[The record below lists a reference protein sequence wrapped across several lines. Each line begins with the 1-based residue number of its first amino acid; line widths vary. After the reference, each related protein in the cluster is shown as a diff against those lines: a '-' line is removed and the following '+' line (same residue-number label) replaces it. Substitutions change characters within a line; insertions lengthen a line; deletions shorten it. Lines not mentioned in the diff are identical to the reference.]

1 MKQATIYTILT
12 FSTVALCLDRLTK
25 ILVRQKLLAQPGVFI
40 FKSDFLTLRFIF
52 SLNENLSFSIYLPKI
67 LIYILTLTIL
77 IALSWLLKN
86 QIKKNALATSIFLTL
101 IIASAAGNLYDRIVY
116 GGVIDFIS
124 LKIFHFQW
132 AIFNLADIFITF
144 GVIGLLILE
153 LRKSNQSSAISH

>member
-1 MKQATIYTILT
+1 
-12 FSTVALCLDRLTK
+12 
-25 ILVRQKLLAQPGVFI
+25 
-40 FKSDFLTLRFIF
+40 
-52 SLNENLSFSIYLPKI
+52 
-67 LIYILTLTIL
+67 LTLTIL